1 MSETVEQ
8 PTRGPEGQPYGVA
21 CLDADGVTF
30 APSWY
35 WMSWEARDRGRV
47 LADLGYCVRLLGAEE
62 GSSDGR

>member
-8 PTRGPEGQPYGVA
+8 PTCGPEGQPYGVA
-21 CLDADGVTF
+21 CVDDGVVAF

-35 WMSWEARDRGRV
+35 WTAWEARDRGRV
-47 LADLGYCVRLLGAEE
+47 LADLGYCVGLLGAEE